1 MDEQQQ
7 RPGAQDQASNPQGA
21 QMQQSQ
27 QQSQQQGGPSA
38 QQGSAQQSQ
47 FSANAGQQG
56 GGAQGMGAQG
66 MGGQGAQPG
75 GSTEPPQATRG
86 SSRYTDFLSGRGG
99 SPLELLK
106 RLDEDVDRLFHQF
119 IGGGREL
126 LRSRLRDRGGADAT
140 AGMPSSGAGSSGGF
154 DETMAEAPG
163 SAGASS
169 STAMGSSPASGWLPQ
184 VELCERGGRLH
195 VSMDLPGLHREDL
208 QLHFDHGQ
216 LVIQGERRTTST
228 TAQPGG
234 YYRSERSYGHFKRA
248 LPLPEGVNPDTAQA
262 SFHNGV
268 LDVSFDMPVR
278 HNRSRQIPIQDGGS
292 GAGSGMS
299 GGTMSPSGT
308 SGTSGTSGAGSEAG
322 A

>member
-7 RPGAQDQASNPQGA
+7 HSGAPGQPSTPQGA
-21 QMQQSQ
+21 QMQQGQ
-27 QQSQQQGGPSA
+27 QPGQQQGGPSA
-38 QQGSAQQSQ
+38 QQGGSQQSQ

-56 GGAQGMGAQG
+56 GGSGQG

-75 GSTEPPQATRG
+75 GGAESPQGPRG
-86 SSRYTDFLSGRGG
+86 GGRYTDFLSGRGG

-126 LRSRLRDRGGADAT
+126 LRGRLRDRGSDAT
-140 AGMPSSGAGSSGGF
+140 AGMPSSGAGSSGGV
-154 DETMAEAPG
+154 DDAMAEAPG
-163 SAGASS
+163 GASS
-169 STAMGSSPASGWLPQ
+169 SSAMGSSPGAGWLPQ

-195 VSMDLPGLHREDL
+195 ISMDLPGLHRDDL
-208 QLHFDHGQ
+208 QVHFDHGQ
-216 LVIQGERRTTST
+216 LVVQGERRTTST
-228 TAQPGG
+228 SAQPGG

-278 HNRSRQIPIQDGGS
+278 HNRSRQIPIQDG
-292 GAGSGMS
+292 APGSGMS
-299 GGTMSPSGT
+299 GGTAGSA
-308 SGTSGTSGAGSEAG
+308 GAGSEAG
-322 A
+322 S

>member
-7 RPGAQDQASNPQGA
+7 RPGAQGQASAPQGA
-21 QMQQSQ
+21 QMQQG
-27 QQSQQQGGPSA
+27 QQQGGPSA

-56 GGAQGMGAQG
+56 GGGQG

-75 GSTEPPQATRG
+75 GGGEPPQATRG
-86 SSRYTDFLSGRGG
+86 SGRYTDFLSGRGG

-126 LRSRLRDRGGADAT
+126 LRSRLRERGGADAT
-140 AGMPSSGAGSSGGF
+140 VGMPSSGAGSSGGF

-163 SAGASS
+163 SAGTSS
-169 STAMGSSPASGWLPQ
+169 ATAMGSSPASGWLPQ

-216 LVIQGERRTTST
+216 LIVQGERRTTST
-228 TAQPGG
+228 SAQPGG

-248 LPLPEGVNPDTAQA
+248 IPLPEGVNPDTAQA

-278 HNRSRQIPIQDGGS
+278 HNRSRQIPIQDGGAGAGGTGS
-292 GAGSGMS
+292 GATGL
-299 GGTMSPSGT
+299 SGT
-308 SGTSGTSGAGSEAG
+308 PGSSAAGSEAG

>member
-7 RPGAQDQASNPQGA
+7 RFGPQGQLSTPQGA
-21 QMQQSQ
+21 QMQQGQ
-27 QQSQQQGGPSA
+27 QPGQQQGGPSA
-38 QQGSAQQSQ
+38 QQGGAQQSQ

-56 GGAQGMGAQG
+56 GGSGQG

-75 GSTEPPQATRG
+75 GGAESPQGPRG
-86 SSRYTDFLSGRGG
+86 GGRYTDFLSGRGG

-126 LRSRLRDRGGADAT
+126 LRGRLRDRGSDAT
-140 AGMPSSGAGSSGGF
+140 AGMPSSGAGSSGGV
-154 DETMAEAPG
+154 DDAMAEAPG
-163 SAGASS
+163 GAASA
-169 STAMGSSPASGWLPQ
+169 TAMGSSPGSGWLPQ

-195 VSMDLPGLHREDL
+195 VSMDLPGLHRDDL

-216 LVIQGERRTTST
+216 LIVQGERRTTST
-228 TAQPGG
+228 SAQPGG

-278 HNRSRQIPIQDGGS
+278 HNRSRQIPIQDGAPGS
-292 GAGSGMS
+292 AGMSAGAGGGYSG
-299 GGTMSPSGT
+299 SP
-308 SGTSGTSGAGSEAG
+308 GAGSEGG